1 MTEKIDKTDKA
12 EIDRLK
18 LRVVELEHE
27 VRTLQLQVSLYQHKN
42 VLQDA
47 VNSVIKTAEH
57 NWLQRR
63 YK

>member
-1 MTEKIDKTDKA
+1 MSDKTEVDK
-12 EIDRLK
+12 LK

-27 VRTLQLQVSLYQHKN
+27 VRTLQLQISLYQHRN

-47 VNSVIKTAEH
+47 VSNVIKTAEK
-57 NWLQRR
+57 NWSQGR